1 MYIYIYMYICT
12 YVHMYICTCIYIDV
26 CVLIHMYIYIY
37 IYAYTAPQH
46 PNTIATQNTVMKA
59 QGSLRGSCGV
69 PRSKRVLQVLSLEG
83 IGYTGS
89 VITVSIRILSRTS

>member
-1 MYIYIYMYICT
+1 MYIYISMHI
-12 YVHMYICTCIYIDV
+12 
-26 CVLIHMYIYIY
+26 L
-37 IYAYTAPQH
+37 P
-46 PNTIATQNTVMKA
+46 PNTRTPYIATQNTVMKA

-89 VITVSIRILSRTS
+89 MITVSIRILSRTS